1 MVGGGDVGGAVG
13 GQVGLQEVLEDV
25 AGEMLADPVVHVHE
39 GDASVGGLHLVVLDV
54 GGDED
59 VCALCDGF
67 VGELCACTSTKCDG
81 LHLGGEGAG
90 VAQIGGLEAGLD
102 HAEEVVEGHGRGEV
116 AYHAETVLY
125 LTI

>member
-1 MVGGGDVGGAVG
+1 MGRE
-13 GQVGLQEVLEDV
+13 VGLQEVLEDV

-39 GDASVGGLHLVVLDV
+39 GDAPVSCLHLVVLDV

-67 VGELCACTSTKCDG
+67 LGELCTCSSAEGNG
-81 LHLGGEGAG
+81 LHLRGEGAG
-90 VAQIGGLEAGLD
+90 VAQIGGLEAGLH
-102 HAEEVVEGHGRGEV
+102 HAEEILEGHGRGEV

>member
-1 MVGGGDVGGAVG
+1 MVGGGDVGEEVW
-13 GQVGLQEVLEDV
+13 LQEVLEDI
-25 AGEMLADPVVHVHE
+25 AGEMLAYPMVHVHE
-39 GDASVGGLHLVVLDV
+39 CDASVGSLHLVVFDI

-90 VAQIGGLEAGLD
+90 IAQVGGLEAGLD

-116 AYHAETVLY
+116 AYYAETVGDW
-125 LTI
+125 TI

>member
-1 MVGGGDVGGAVG
+1 M
-13 GQVGLQEVLEDV
+13 GLQEVLEDV

-39 GDASVGGLHLVVLDV
+39 GDASVSGLHLVVLDV

-90 VAQIGGLEAGLD
+90 IAQVGGLEAGLD

-116 AYHAETVLY
+116 AYYTETVLY

>member
-1 MVGGGDVGGAVG
+1 M
-13 GQVGLQEVLEDV
+13 GLQEVLEDV

-39 GDASVGGLHLVVLDV
+39 GDASVGSLHLVVLDV
-54 GGDED
+54 GSDED

-67 VGELCACTSTKCDG
+67 FGELCACSSAEGNG

-116 AYHAETVLY
+116 AYYAETTLY

>member
-1 MVGGGDVGGAVG
+1 M
-13 GQVGLQEVLEDV
+13 GLQEVLEDI
-25 AGEMLADPVVHVHE
+25 AGEMLAYPMVDVHE
-39 GDASVGGLHLVVLDV
+39 CDASVGRLHLVVLDV

-59 VCALCDGF
+59 VCALSDGF
-67 VGELCACTSTKCDG
+67 VGELCACSSAEGNG
-81 LHLGGEGAG
+81 LHFRGEGAG
-90 VAQIGGLEAGLD
+90 VAQVGGLEAGLD

>member
-1 MVGGGDVGGAVG
+1 M
-13 GQVGLQEVLEDV
+13 GLQEVLEDV
-25 AGEMLADPVVHVHE
+25 ASEMLAHPVVHVHE
-39 GDASVGGLHLVVLDV
+39 GDASVGGLHLVVLDISS
-54 GGDED
+54 DED

-67 VGELCACTSTKCDG
+67 LGELCTCSSAECYG
-81 LHLGGEGAG
+81 LHLGVEGAG
-90 VAQIGGLEAGLD
+90 IAQVWGLEAGLH

>member
-1 MVGGGDVGGAVG
+1 MQD
-13 GQVGLQEVLEDV
+13 VLEDI
-25 AGEMLADPVVHVHE
+25 AGEMLAYPMVHVHE
-39 GDASVGGLHLVVLDV
+39 CDASVGSLHLVVFDI

-59 VCALCDGF
+59 ICALCGGF
-67 VGELCACTSTKCDG
+67 FCELCSCSSAECYG

-90 VAQIGGLEAGLD
+90 VAQVRSLEAGFH
-102 HAEEVVEGHGRGEV
+102 HAEEVVERHGRGEV

>member
-1 MVGGGDVGGAVG
+1 M
-13 GQVGLQEVLEDV
+13 GLQEVLEDV
-25 AGEMLADPVVHVHE
+25 AGEMFAHPVVHVHE
-39 GDASVGGLHLVVLDV
+39 GDASVSGLHLVVLDV

-67 VGELCACTSTKCDG
+67 VGELCACSSTECDG

-90 VAQIGGLEAGLD
+90 IAQVRSLEAGLD

-116 AYHAETVLY
+116 AYYAETTLY

>member
-1 MVGGGDVGGAVG
+1 M
-13 GQVGLQEVLEDV
+13 GLQEVLEDV

-39 GDASVGGLHLVVLDV
+39 GDAPVSCLHLVVLDV
-54 GGDED
+54 GSDED

-67 VGELCACTSTKCDG
+67 FGELCACSSAECYG
-81 LHLGGEGAG
+81 LHLRGEGTSI
-90 VAQIGGLEAGLD
+90 AQVWGLEAGLD

-116 AYHAETVLY
+116 AYYAETVLY